1 VLQFRIGGQAMI
13 DPKRPMKSLVVK
25 RSVYIADHK
34 TSVGIED
41 EFWEGLVETAKER
54 GVSPSEG

>member
-1 VLQFRIGGQAMI
+1 MI